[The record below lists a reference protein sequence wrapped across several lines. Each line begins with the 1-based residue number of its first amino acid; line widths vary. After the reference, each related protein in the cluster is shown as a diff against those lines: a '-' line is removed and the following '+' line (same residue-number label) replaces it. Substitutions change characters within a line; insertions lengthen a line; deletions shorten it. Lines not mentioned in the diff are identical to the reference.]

1 MEDLTN
7 RNATLAALSAGAL
20 CVVLA
25 FITGSPV
32 AIVAASFL
40 FLCSLVLWKYGYLV
54 MPWLFK
60 NANIV
65 ELRSGHEIP
74 ASQDV
79 VLKKG
84 DGRYYASVFLAARIS
99 DSMTEKDR
107 ESKSLYM
114 EYFERAISSIR
125 FPVKFCAMTAG
136 LDISSFSDEIK
147 GRRSLAETRKA
158 RILSSGDQAQM
169 PEVARLDREIAMWD
183 RQLER
188 LNSEE
193 RPMEVLCYLMTTAS
207 GAGREEA
214 TARARAQAS
223 EVRSA
228 IGNALNVE
236 IAPLA
241 GEEMR
246 KCFDWELAMPASLD
260 EMRDSVF

>member
-1 MEDLTN
+1 MEEMTN

-25 FITGSPV
+25 FITASPV
-32 AIVAASFL
+32 AIVAASFF
-40 FLCSLVLWKYGYLV
+40 FLCSLVLWKYGYLL
-54 MPWLFK
+54 MPWLFR
-60 NANIV
+60 NANIIEV
-65 ELRSGHEIP
+65 RGDCEIP

-84 DGRYYASVFLAARIS
+84 DGKYYASVFLAARIS
-99 DSMTEKDR
+99 ESATEKDR
-107 ESKSLYM
+107 DAKSLYM

-125 FPVKFCAMTAG
+125 FPVKFSAMTSA

-158 RILSSGDQAQM
+158 RIISSGDPSQM

-193 RPMEVLCYLMTTAS
+193 RPMEVICYLMTTAA

-236 IAPLA
+236 IVPLA

-246 KCFDWELAMPASLD
+246 KCFEWELAMPSSVE
-260 EMRDSVF
+260 EMRDAVF